1 MFYHSRRHQDPR
13 RTGSKM
19 TVPKLDARA
28 IEAHGISH
36 TYRGGH
42 VALTDVDLSLGTG
55 LFGLLGPNGAGKST
69 LLRIVGT
76 LLKPTR
82 GTMSVCGYDVTREP
96 LQVRSLIGYLP
107 QEFGAWRLHR
117 TEEVV
122 DTLARM
128 SGLWKRRERR
138 RRVAE
143 VLATVG
149 LESVADR
156 KVKKLSGGMVRR
168 LGVAQALVHEPQV
181 LIVDEPT
188 VGLDPEERM
197 RFRQLVTRLGR
208 DRTILLSTH
217 IVADLGGGCRE
228 ITLLDA
234 GRIVFHGTPKALL
247 DQAAGRVFEVTTDAA
262 GMERMEAIHE
272 IVSRSPA
279 GNGVALRAVTTSAIP
294 EGAAAVESPTLEEA
308 YLAFMAARGRSE
320 VARQDEESATE
331 PGRNAA

>member
-69 LLRIVGT
+69 LLRIIGT

-96 LQVRSLIGYLP
+96 LKVRSLIGYLP

-128 SGLWKRRERR
+128 SGLWRRRERR
-138 RRVAE
+138 RRVSE

-149 LESVADR
+149 LES
-156 KVKKLSGGMVRR
+156 GRR
-168 LGVAQALVHEPQV
+168 PQGQET
-181 LIVDEPT
+181 LWGHGAPT
-188 VGLDPEERM
+188 R
-197 RFRQLVTRLGR
+197 
-208 DRTILLSTH
+208 
-217 IVADLGGGCRE
+217 GCPGPGC
-228 ITLLDA
+228 T
-234 GRIVFHGTPKALL
+234 
-247 DQAAGRVFEVTTDAA
+247 
-262 GMERMEAIHE
+262 
-272 IVSRSPA
+272 SR
-279 GNGVALRAVTTSAIP
+279 RC
-294 EGAAAVESPTLEEA
+294 
-308 YLAFMAARGRSE
+308 
-320 VARQDEESATE
+320 
-331 PGRNAA
+331 